1 MRRRIAVGVVA
12 AGLMVTV
19 PAPGVTQNRM
29 AAHVDGRDSLLA
41 ALGSL
46 TIECLGTVGPSNYS
60 AESGILTRTFDA
72 CRAGDSEVLAD
83 IDALL
88 AVQTAPQGR
97 ADGLAEHY
105 TSRWNAFVASFP
117 FDRIGECPTWRLLNV
132 LDAPT
137 SKRVQQLTD
146 RRRTDAGSPP
156 IGKENHR
163 YRVSSELCGLDR
175 SCAVRHAALCAGGFG
190 PQFLVERD
198 AERGRMR
205 WTPHGGSH
213 TTSTR
218 LTQRIRSCSPV
229 TTIQC
234 LYWGDPPGSLYAA
247 VERVGEKCSQLVNGK
262 HYTDRVLQLIDC
274 TDGDGWYCM
283 TYCFEGP
290 YSTPQPGAAAASA
303 RLAAAGARL
312 ARINDERELERGEHD
327 ASWVLGR

>member
-1 MRRRIAVGVVA
+1 MRHRIAVGVVA

-29 AAHVDGRDSLLA
+29 AARVDGRDSLLA

-72 CRAGDSEVLAD
+72 CRAGDSEVLAH

-146 RRRTDAGSPP
+146 RRRTVAGLPP

-198 AERGRMR
+198 AERGRIEVDPA
-205 WTPHGGSH
+205 WWLSDDEFPDD
-213 TTSTR
+213 STNPFM
-218 LTQRIRSCSPV
+218 QPGYYHPMW
-229 TTIQC
+229 
-234 LYWGDPPGSLYAA
+234 YWGDPPGSLYAA
-247 VERVGEKCSQLVNGK
+247 VERVGERCSQWVNSK

-274 TDGDGWYCM
+274 TDGDGW
-283 TYCFEGP
+283 
-290 YSTPQPGAAAASA
+290 
-303 RLAAAGARL
+303 
-312 ARINDERELERGEHD
+312 
-327 ASWVLGR
+327 

>member
-12 AGLMVTV
+12 AGLMLTV

-29 AAHVDGRDSLLA
+29 APHVDGRDSLLA

-60 AESGILTRTFDA
+60 AESGILNRTFDA
-72 CRAGDSEVLAD
+72 CRAGDSEVLAH

-97 ADGLAEHY
+97 ADGLAAHY
-105 TSRWNAFVASFP
+105 TLRWNAFVASFP
-117 FDRIGECPTWRLLNV
+117 FDRISECPTWRLLNV

-156 IGKENHR
+156 IGEENHR
-163 YRVSSELCGLDR
+163 YRVSSELCGPDH

-198 AERGRMR
+198 AERGRIEVDPA
-205 WTPHGGSH
+205 WW
-213 TTSTR
+213 
-218 LTQRIRSCSPV
+218 LTHYEYATDSENPFKQPGYYHPMS
-229 TTIQC
+229 
-234 LYWGDPPGSLYAA
+234 YWGDPPGSLYAA
-247 VERVGEKCSQLVNGK
+247 VERAGERCSQWVNGK

-283 TYCFEGP
+283 TYCMEGP
-290 YSTPQPGAAAASA
+290 Y
-303 RLAAAGARL
+303 
-312 ARINDERELERGEHD
+312 
-327 ASWVLGR
+327 